1 MIKQSNLY
9 VAHVVTK
16 PDQKEPEQINIM
28 ADSFIDAVRVVT
40 NDTIEIKAIQQ
51 VQPVFYLDND
61 EVENIDE

>member
-9 VAHVVTK
+9 VAYVVTK

-28 ADSFIDAVRVVT
+28 ADSFINAVRVVT